1 MQPHPAYTEQQ
12 PTYRA
17 AVEPSP
23 SGEL

>member
-17 AVEPSP
+17 AVKPSP